1 MARDSKGTDDR
12 EVVTDYRGTGVTP
25 LMIGLGVVAVLFI
38 IFLAQ
43 STEDVAIEFLFWEVE
58 APLYVVLLVTMA
70 ASAFLTLA
78 VAGIWRRR
86 RRRQRAEHEE
96 LGRLRSRRR

>member
-1 MARDSKGTDDR
+1 MARDANGSDDR
-12 EVVTDYRGTGVTP
+12 EVVKDYRGTGVTP
-25 LMIGLGVVAVLFI
+25 LMIALGVVAVLFI

-43 STEDVAIEFLFWEVE
+43 STEQVAIEFLFWEVE

-96 LGRLRSRRR
+96 LGRLRSRRG

>member
-1 MARDSKGTDDR
+1 MARGSNGSDER
-12 EVVTDYRGTGVTP
+12 EIIDQRGTGVTP
-25 LMIGLGVVAVLFI
+25 LMIALGVVAVLFI

-43 STEDVAIEFLFWEVE
+43 STEEVAIEFLVWEVD

-70 ASAFLTLA
+70 ASGFLTLA

-96 LGRLRSRRR
+96 LGRLRSRKG